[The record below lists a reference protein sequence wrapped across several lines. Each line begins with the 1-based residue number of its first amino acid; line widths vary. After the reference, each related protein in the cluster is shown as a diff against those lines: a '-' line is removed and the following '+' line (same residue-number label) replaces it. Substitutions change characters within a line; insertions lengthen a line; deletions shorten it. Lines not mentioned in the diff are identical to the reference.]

1 VKLPF
6 AIPALP
12 VFTREEA
19 ANERKSRVKSAIEL
33 QKQKAQQKRNKI
45 AELDENCIHIEEQ
58 AAAVKRDVD
67 RFAEHLMAVIE
78 VKKKE
83 ILNKVDT
90 QVKESQERLRTEQR
104 DVDKETTL
112 IETGIAKTKTLLEQS
127 TSAEIVY
134 LDKSLHITPQEEVI
148 DEEDQVDCDLEGFRR
163 FIFVENESLMT
174 KTVTEGIGAFKTFL
188 SKSSADHSSAQGNGT
203 SEAIVGL
210 EV

>member
-1 VKLPF
+1 MLALKDFQDHDIEEVLKRPAFCQQKHREKEELKF
-6 AIPALP
+6 FCKDCEVAICNSCVAILHEGHAK
-12 VFTREEA
+12 TYLEEA

-67 RFAEHLMAVIE
+67 KFAEHLMAVIE

-104 DVDKETTL
+104 DVDKEATL

-134 LDKSLHITPQEEVI
+134 LDKSLNITPQEEVI
-148 DEEDQVDCDLEGFRR
+148 DEEDQVDCDLEGFR
-163 FIFVENESLMT
+163 
-174 KTVTEGIGAFKTFL
+174 
-188 SKSSADHSSAQGNGT
+188 
-203 SEAIVGL
+203 
-210 EV
+210 